1 MKENLYQAE
10 YNITKKEKIRKFY
23 EKNKILIFSFL
34 SIILICVFSIIYYQY
49 ASEKKKVYLSDRY
62 IQAKIYLE
70 NGNKNESKK
79 ILKSIL
85 LENDKT
91 YSTLSLFLLLNE
103 NLITDEKD
111 LLNYFDQVLN
121 KIKYDD
127 EIKNLII
134 LKKAILLSNFENE
147 SELLKSTK
155 NLINK
160 DTIWKPHA
168 LMLLGDFFLSKKQYL
183 KAKEFYMQ
191 ILALKNISREF
202 YVKTNSKIA
211 LIPNE

>member
-10 YNITKKEKIRKFY
+10 YNITKKEKIKKFY

-49 ASEKKKVYLSDRY
+49 NAEKKKIYLSDQY

-70 NGNKNESKK
+70 NGNKIQSKK
-79 ILKSIL
+79 ILESIL

-111 LLNYFDQVLN
+111 LLSHFDNVLS
-121 KIKYDD
+121 KIKYED
-127 EIKNLII
+127 EIRNLII

>member
-10 YNITKKEKIRKFY
+10 YNITKKEKIKKFY

-49 ASEKKKVYLSDRY
+49 NAEKKKIYLSDQY

-70 NGNKNESKK
+70 NGNKIQSKK
-79 ILKSIL
+79 ILESIL

-111 LLNYFDQVLN
+111 LLSHFDNVLS
-121 KIKYDD
+121 KIKYED
-127 EIKNLII
+127 EIRNLII

-147 SELLKSTK
+147 SELLKSIK

>member
-1 MKENLYQAE
+1 MNENLYQVE
-10 YNITKKEKIRKFY
+10 YNVTKKEKVKKFY

-49 ASEKKKVYLSDRY
+49 AAEKKKIYLSDSY

-103 NLITDEKD
+103 NLITDEKE
-111 LLNYFDQVLN
+111 LLSLFDHALSKINYE
-121 KIKYDD
+121 D
-127 EIKNLII
+127 EVKNLII
-134 LKKAILLSNFENE
+134 FKKAILISNFDNE
-147 SELLKSTK
+147 AELLKSTK

-160 DTIWKPHA
+160 DTIWRPHA

-191 ILALKNISREF
+191 ILLLKNLNREF
-202 YVKTNSKIA
+202 YIKTNSKIA

>member
-111 LLNYFDQVLN
+111 LL
-121 KIKYDD
+121 
-127 EIKNLII
+127 
-134 LKKAILLSNFENE
+134 SNNHIEYE
-147 SELLKSTK
+147 
-155 NLINK
+155 
-160 DTIWKPHA
+160 KPHDENNIKIRF
-168 LMLLGDFFLSKKQYL
+168 DF
-183 KAKEFYMQ
+183 
-191 ILALKNISREF
+191 
-202 YVKTNSKIA
+202 TT
-211 LIPNE
+211 